1 MLIFTA
7 MKTRNFLFVVCAL
20 SAQTVFSQKA
30 DDKEVGNFEKKVEY
44 NTLGGDNMYN
54 VRSKSTFD

>member
-1 MLIFTA
+1 M
-7 MKTRNFLFVVCAL
+7 VCAL